1 MCMKYFLVALI
12 FWALSEGSPVSG
24 ATHPPAGTA
33 AAGAPIRVGAARMDE
48 YLPLLRGK
56 RVAILTNQTAVVGD
70 THLVDTLL
78 SRGVHIVRIFGP
90 EHGFRGDADA
100 GATVNS
106 AVDPKT
112 GIPVVSLYGKHNTP
126 TAAELSDVDVMVYDI
141 QDVGARFYTYISSM
155 QRFMEA
161 AARNHKP
168 IIILDRPDPNG
179 DYVDGPVLEPAYH
192 SGVGMQ
198 PIPIVYGMTIGEYA
212 RMLIGQHWL
221 SDSTLKPDLT
231 VIRCANYT
239 HDSLYTLPVRPSPNL
254 PDMASVYLYPSLCL
268 FEGTALSVGRGTP
281 YPFQL
286 FGHPSLPDS
295 LYSFT
300 PQAMPGATH
309 PKLEGQRCYGF
320 LVATD
325 AARARRLA
333 GRRIQL
339 SWVREAYRLFPDKD
353 KFFISYFNKLSGTA
367 TLQAQIR
374 AGWSEARI
382 RESWQ
387 PALERFRRIR
397 RRYLLYPDFTTRTH
411 PKPSS
416 HA

>member
-1 MCMKYFLVALI
+1 
-12 FWALSEGSPVSG
+12 
-24 ATHPPAGTA
+24 
-33 AAGAPIRVGAARMDE
+33 
-48 YLPLLRGK
+48 
-56 RVAILTNQTAVVGD
+56 
-70 THLVDTLL
+70 
-78 SRGVHIVRIFGP
+78 
-90 EHGFRGDADA
+90 
-100 GATVNS
+100 
-106 AVDPKT
+106 
-112 GIPVVSLYGKHNTP
+112 
-126 TAAELSDVDVMVYDI
+126 
-141 QDVGARFYTYISSM
+141 
-155 QRFMEA
+155 MEA
-161 AARNHKP
+161 AARKHEHL
-168 IIILDRPDPNG
+168 IILDRPERNR
-179 DYVDGPVLEPAYH
+179 DYVDGPVLEPVCH
-192 SGVGMQ
+192 IGVGMQ

-231 VIRCANYT
+231 VIPCANYT
-239 HDSLYTLPVRPSPNL
+239 HDSLYQLPVKPSPNL

-300 PQAMPGATH
+300 PEAMAGATR

-320 LVATD
+320 LVATG
-325 AARARRLA
+325 AAEARRLV

-353 KFFISYFNKLSGTA
+353 KFFISYFSKLAGTA

-382 RESWQ
+382 RKSWE
-387 PALERFRRIR
+387 PALDRFRRIR
-397 RRYLLYPDFTTRTH
+397 RRYLLYPDFTPRPH
-411 PKPSS
+411 AKPSS